1 MMPRAIVLVLLWLL
15 APAVEAACP
24 RIVSQSPYIT
34 HTLDWLGLKN
44 CIVGVSRYDT
54 LERPRTGGILDPDK
68 DAIAVLKPDLMLTAN
83 WVGEE
88 VWQAAAP
95 KGAKAVRLDGF
106 RSMRQ
111 VEDNLSTIARASG
124 RPEAEARARMFPTTW
139 REKAKAVHGNGRRVL
154 LLSACSGAPYTFG
167 PDTWLYDLFTEAGFT
182 VVETHPRLR
191 HLRVENPVA
200 ALDDLIG
207 TLKPELVFVF
217 ERKYSDQCATILPRT
232 GVRIVALDGEQFLH
246 PAPVL
251 LKGLDTLVARF
262 GR

>member
-1 MMPRAIVLVLLWLL
+1 MLPRALALIMLWLM

-34 HTLDWLGLKN
+34 HTLDWLGLKD
-44 CIVGVSRYDT
+44 CIVGVGRYDQ

-68 DAIAVLKPDLMLTAN
+68 DAIAVLKPDLMFASN
-83 WVGEE
+83 WIGEE
-88 VWQAAAP
+88 AWQAAAP
-95 KGAKAVRLDGF
+95 AGAKAVRLDGF

-111 VEDNLSTIARASG
+111 VENNLRTIADAAG
-124 RPEAEARARMFPTTW
+124 QPQAKARARSFATIW
-139 REKAKAVHGNGRRVL
+139 REKAKTVHGNGRRIL

-167 PDTWLYDLFTEAGFT
+167 PDTWLHDLFTEAGFT
-182 VVETHPRLR
+182 NVEPHPRLR
-191 HLRVENPVA
+191 HLRVENPIT

-207 TLKPELVFVF
+207 KLRPALVFVF
-217 ERKYSDQCATILPRT
+217 ERKHSDQCAAILPRT

-251 LKGLDTLVARF
+251 LDGLDTLAARF

>member
-1 MMPRAIVLVLLWLL
+1 MRRALALVLLWSLL
-15 APAVEAACP
+15 PAAEAACP

-34 HTLDWLGLKN
+34 YTLDWLGLKD

-54 LERPRTGGILDPDK
+54 LDRPRTGGILDPDK
-68 DAIAVLKPDLMLTAN
+68 EAIAILKPDLMLTAN
-83 WVGEE
+83 WVDEE
-88 VWQAAAP
+88 TWRATAP
-95 KGAKAVRLDGF
+95 TGAKAMRLDGF

-111 VEDNLSTIARASG
+111 VENNLRTIADATG
-124 RPEAEARARMFPTTW
+124 QPQAKTRARTFAAAW
-139 REKAKAVHGNGRRVL
+139 REKAKTVHGNSRRVL

-207 TLKPELVFVF
+207 SLKPEIVFVF
-217 ERKYSDQCATILPRT
+217 ERAHTDQCAAILPRT

-251 LKGLDTLVARF
+251 LQGLDVLAARF

>member
-1 MMPRAIVLVLLWLL
+1 MTRRALVLVLLWSM

-34 HTLDWLGLKN
+34 YTLDWLGLKD

-54 LERPRTGGILDPDK
+54 LDRPRTGGILDPDK
-68 DAIAVLKPDLMLTAN
+68 DAIAVLKPDLMFTAN
-83 WVGEE
+83 WIDADA
-88 VWQAAAP
+88 WQAAAP
-95 KGAKAVRLDGF
+95 TGAKAVRLDGF

-111 VEDNLSTIARASG
+111 VEENLNTIAKASG
-124 RPEAEARARMFPTTW
+124 QPKAKARAVVFPKAW

-167 PDTWLYDLFTEAGFT
+167 PDTWLHDLFSEAGFT
-182 VVETHPRLR
+182 NVETHPRLR

-207 TLKPELVFVF
+207 KLRPAFVIVF
-217 ERKYSDQCATILPRT
+217 ERKYSDQCAAILPRT
-232 GVRIVALDGEQFLH
+232 GVRIIALDGEQFLH

-251 LKGLDTLVARF
+251 LDGLDTLAARF

>member
-1 MMPRAIVLVLLWLL
+1 MLPRALALIMLWLMT
-15 APAVEAACP
+15 PAIEAACP
-24 RIVSQSPYIT
+24 RIISQSPYIT
-34 HTLDWLGLKN
+34 HTLDWLGLKD

-54 LERPRTGGILDPDK
+54 LDRPRTGGILDPDK
-68 DAIAVLKPDLMLTAN
+68 DAIAVLKPDLMITTN
-83 WVGEE
+83 WIGEE
-88 VWQAAAP
+88 AWQAAAP
-95 KGAKAVRLDGF
+95 AGAKPLRLDGF
-106 RSMRQ
+106 RGMRQ
-111 VEDNLSTIARASG
+111 VEDNLRTIA
-124 RPEAEARARMFPTTW
+124 EAAGQPKAETRARTFATTW

-167 PDTWLYDLFTEAGFT
+167 PDTWLYDLFTEAGFM

-207 TLKPELVFVF
+207 TLKPEIVFVF
-217 ERKYSDQCATILPRT
+217 ERARSDQCAAILPRT

-251 LKGLDTLVARF
+251 LQGLDALIARF

>member
-1 MMPRAIVLVLLWLL
+1 MTRHALTLVLLWLL

-34 HTLDWLGLKN
+34 HTLDWLGLKD

-54 LERPRTGGILDPDK
+54 LDRPRTGGILDPDK

-83 WVGEE
+83 WIGEE
-88 VWQAAAP
+88 AWQAAAP
-95 KGAKAVRLDGF
+95 AGAKALRLDGF

-111 VEDNLSTIARASG
+111 VEDNLLTIAKASG
-124 RPEAEARARMFPTTW
+124 QPQVEVRARTFPTAW

-207 TLKPELVFVF
+207 KLRPEFVFVF
-217 ERKYSDQCATILPRT
+217 ERKYSDQCAAILPRT

-251 LKGLDTLVARF
+251 LKGLDTLIARF
-262 GR
+262 GQ

>member
-1 MMPRAIVLVLLWLL
+1 MIYRVLALLLLWLF
-15 APAVEAACP
+15 APAAGAACP

-34 HTLDWLGLKN
+34 HTLDWLGLKD

-54 LERPRTGGILDPDK
+54 LDRPRTGGILDPDAA
-68 DAIAVLKPDLMLTAN
+68 AIAAVKPDLMLTAN
-83 WVGEE
+83 WIDEE
-88 VWQAAAP
+88 AWRAAAP
-95 KGAKAVRLDGF
+95 AGVKAVRLDGF
-106 RSMRQ
+106 RGMRQ
-111 VEDNLSTIARASG
+111 VENNLRAIADAAGQPRAV
-124 RPEAEARARMFPTTW
+124 ARARTFPVAW
-139 REKAKAVHGNGRRVL
+139 REKAKAVHGNGRRAL

-207 TLKPELVFVF
+207 VLRPEIVFVF
-217 ERKYSDQCATILPRT
+217 ERAHADQCAAILPRS

-251 LKGLDTLVARF
+251 LKGLDALIARF

>member
-1 MMPRAIVLVLLWLL
+1 MLRRALALILLWLL
-15 APAVEAACP
+15 ASAAEAACP

-34 HTLDWLGLKN
+34 HTLDWLGLKS
-44 CIVGVSRYDT
+44 CIVGVGRYDT
-54 LERPRTGGILDPDK
+54 LDRPRTGGILDPDK
-68 DAIAVLKPDLMLTAN
+68 DSIALLKPDLMLTAN
-83 WVGEE
+83 WIDENT
-88 VWQAAAP
+88 WQDTAP
-95 KGAKAVRLDGF
+95 AGAKALRLDGF

-111 VEDNLSTIARASG
+111 VEENLRTIADAADQ
-124 RPEAEARARMFPTTW
+124 PEAKARARAFPKAW
-139 REKAKAVHGNGRRVL
+139 REKAKAVHGNGRRAL

-167 PDTWLYDLFTEAGFT
+167 PDTWLHDLFTEAGFMN
-182 VVETHPRLR
+182 VETHPRLR

-207 TLKPELVFVF
+207 KLRPEYVFVF
-217 ERKYSDQCATILPRT
+217 ERKYSDQCAAILPRT

-251 LKGLDTLVARF
+251 LKGLDALATRF

>member
-1 MMPRAIVLVLLWLL
+1 VRRALFLLLLWLS
-15 APAVEAACP
+15 APAAEAACP

-34 HTLDWLGLKN
+34 HSLDWLGLKD
-44 CIVGVSRYDT
+44 CIVGVSRYDK
-54 LERPRTGGILDPDK
+54 LDLPRTGGILDPDQE
-68 DAIAVLKPDLMLTAN
+68 AIAVLKPDLMLTAN
-83 WVGEE
+83 WIGEE
-88 VWQAAAP
+88 AWQAAAP

-106 RSMRQ
+106 RGMRQ
-111 VEDNLSTIARASG
+111 VEDNLRTIARAAAL
-124 RPEAEARARMFPTTW
+124 PDAEARAGTFASAW
-139 REKAKAVHGNGRRVL
+139 REKAKAVHGNGRRAL

-167 PDTWLYDLFTEAGFT
+167 PDTWLHDLFIEAGFT
-182 VVETHPRLR
+182 NVETHPRLR

-207 TLKPELVFVF
+207 KLRPELVFVF
-217 ERKYSDQCATILPRT
+217 ERKYSDQCAAILPRT

-251 LKGLDTLVARF
+251 LKGLDTLAARF

>member
-1 MMPRAIVLVLLWLL
+1 MMHRALVLVLLWLL

-34 HTLDWLGLKN
+34 HTLDWLGLKD
-44 CIVGVSRYDT
+44 CIVGVSRYDK
-54 LERPRTGGILDPDK
+54 LDLPRTGGILDPDK
-68 DAIAVLKPDLMLTAN
+68 EALAVLKPDLMLTSS
-83 WVGEE
+83 WIGEE
-88 VWQAAAP
+88 AWQAAAP
-95 KGAKAVRLDGF
+95 AGTKAVRLDGF

-111 VEDNLSTIARASG
+111 VEDNLRTIADAVDQ
-124 RPEAEARARMFPTTW
+124 PMARARARTFASAW

-217 ERKYSDQCATILPRT
+217 ERKHSDQCAAILPRT

-251 LKGLDTLVARF
+251 LEGLDTLSTRF